1 MADHIVLVE
10 NPTDWKPTFPQLPVV
25 VAKDYLTK
33 PEYLNARGLRIL
45 NLCRSY
51 RYLSIGYYCS
61 LLAEARRHWIIPT
74 VRTVNDL
81 SRKSIYSL
89 AIEEVDARVQK
100 ILAVPPANFSANTF
114 QLDLFF
120 GHCSIKDLEELAQ
133 ELFNSFRAPLL
144 KVEFRLQ
151 GKWRMSTLKTVPLH
165 TLSAT
170 QEEAF
175 NTALLGYL
183 NKRWRQP
190 KTRSRYRYDL
200 AVLHNPRETLPPSS
214 PRALKNFIR
223 AGKEKGVNV
232 ELIQKKDFG
241 RLAEYDALFIR
252 ETTATDHY
260 TYRFAKKAESEGL
273 VVIDDPDSIL
283 KCTNKV
289 YLEELLLTHR
299 IKTPKTVIVRRDNL
313 STLETRLSYPV
324 VLKVPDG
331 SFSRGIFKVHDQ
343 AELLKIASQLF
354 KSSDLILAQEFLYTP
369 YDWRVGVLNK
379 APLFVCQYFMSKQH
393 WQIYNHDRGGKAKEG
408 GFKTF
413 AVDEAP
419 TTVVKTAIK
428 AANLIGNGLYG
439 VDLKETAKGVVVI
452 EVNDNPSIDAGVED
466 AVLKDQLYKT
476 IMEDFIQ
483 RLDRLRMGRKPSLLR
498 MAKTKG

>member
-1 MADHIVLVE
+1 MAEHIVLVE
-10 NPTDWKPTFPQLPVV
+10 NPTDWKPNFPQLPVV
-25 VAKDYLTK
+25 IAKDYLTEPK
-33 PEYLNARGLRIL
+33 YLNTRGLRIL

-74 VRTVNDL
+74 VRTINDL
-81 SRKSIYSL
+81 SRKSIYNL
-89 AIEEVDARVQK
+89 AIEEVDTRVQK
-100 ILAVPPANFSANTF
+100 ILAVAATESSASTF

-120 GHCSIKDLEELAQ
+120 GQCSIKDLEELAL

-151 GKWRMSTLKTVPLH
+151 GRWRTPTLKTMPLQ
-165 TLSAT
+165 TLSAV
-170 QEEAF
+170 QQEAF
-175 NTALLGYL
+175 IAALLDYL

-190 KTRSRYRYDL
+190 KARNRYRYDL
-200 AVLHNPRETLPPSS
+200 AVLHNPEETLPPSN
-214 PRALKNFIR
+214 PRALKNFIKM
-223 AGKEKGVNV
+223 GKEKGVNV

-252 ETTATDHY
+252 ETTATDNH

-273 VVIDDPDSIL
+273 VVTDDPDSIL

-289 YLEELLLTHR
+289 YLEELLYTHR
-299 IKTPKTVIVRRDNL
+299 IKTPKTVIVRRDNIN
-313 STLETRLSYPV
+313 TLENRISYPV

-343 AELLKIASQLF
+343 TELLKIATQLF
-354 KSSDLILAQEFLYTP
+354 KASDLILAQEFLYTP

-379 APLFVCQYFMSKQH
+379 APIFACQYYMSKQH

-413 AVDEAP
+413 AVGEAP
-419 TTVVKTAIK
+419 TAVVKTAVK

-439 VDLKETAKGVVVI
+439 VDLKETPKGVLVI

-466 AVLKDQLYKT
+466 AVLKDQLYD
-476 IMEDFIQ
+476 IIIEDFIR
-483 RLDRLRMGRKPSLLR
+483 RLDRSRMG
-498 MAKTKG
+498 